1 MKKKDKIRTA
11 PISTTPAPLKIK
23 EGRVTITLE
32 GKDGKKTVVDHNMM
46 TDAMDEILTN
56 CGWLN
61 RDNLPQDNLVPEL
74 LGGIMLFDDE
84 IDDDPAPTYVPSG
97 LNLVANGAIGTTNTG
112 TPYELGSCS
121 DIATETGWQ
130 SDGSYLMTFRW
141 DENHGNGTISSLGLC
156 AKQVGFAGCGNPSG
170 DSKTG
175 TRFDDLYNGTATP
188 YVLKNGYA
196 YHTARVS
203 IKDSTAYCLDLSD
216 ISNGNITIEQYR
228 IPTRKVN
235 LKGSTT
241 APVLLDSTTITTA
254 DSTLIAV
261 LAAVAGGGE
270 EGWRSNYF
278 DAYDHFWVWNSPTSS
293 ADVWGTNY
301 TQYLWEINAES
312 GTITTY
318 TVLNTSGDTLHGI
331 FKPIFI
337 GSTVAFVNGYYHNY
351 YSRDI
356 DTSKIY
362 QFTISQGSAGA
373 ITSISNTLG
382 WTGDSTTPVTYQY
395 GSCKGK
401 VIVLNT
407 GRWFV
412 YDIDGTAYPINADTT
427 SQTLSK
433 MQKTDC
439 DFVMYDNALSTQTIG
454 SYAAITLKR
463 TVDYLATIFNLQ
475 NPVTKDATKTMTV
488 IYRLTFEEEEE
499 ENE

>member
-1 MKKKDKIRTA
+1 MKDKVK
-11 PISTTPAPLKIK
+11 TTPMNNAPAPLKIK

-32 GKDGKKTVVDHNMM
+32 DKDGKKVVEDHNMM
-46 TDAMDEILTN
+46 TDALDELLAN

-97 LNLVANGAIGTTNTG
+97 LNLVANGAVGTTNTG

-130 SDGSYLMTFRW
+130 SDGSYLMTYRW
-141 DENHGNGTISSLGLC
+141 DENHGNGTIASVGLT
-156 AKQVGFAGCGNPSG
+156 AKQIGFAGCGNPSG
-170 DSKTG
+170 DSKDG
-175 TRFDDLYNGTATP
+175 TRFDNLYNGTATT
-188 YVLKNGYA
+188 YALKNGRN

-203 IKDSTAYCLDLSD
+203 IKDSTAYCIDLSD

-241 APVLLDSTTITTA
+241 APALLDSTTITTA
-254 DSTLIAV
+254 DSTLISVLTAV
-261 LAAVAGGGE
+261 NGGGV
-270 EGWRSNYF
+270 EGWRSNYY
-278 DAYDHFWVWNSPTSS
+278 DAYEHFWIWNAPISS
-293 ADVWGTNY
+293 GDVWGTNY
-301 TQYLWEINAES
+301 TQYLWDINVVS

-318 TVLNTSGDTLHGI
+318 TVLNTSGDTLHGM

-337 GSTVAFVNGYYHNY
+337 GNTVAFVDGYYSNY
-351 YSRDI
+351 YSRGI

-362 QFTISQGSAGA
+362 QFTISQGAAGA

-382 WTGDSTTPVTYQY
+382 WTGSDTSSVTYQY
-395 GSCKGK
+395 GTCKGK
-401 VIVLNT
+401 VIIMRD

-412 YDIDGTAYPINADTT
+412 YDIAGNVYPINVN
-427 SQTLSK
+427 SQYFDAFH
-433 MQKTDC
+433 KTDC
-439 DFVMYDNALSTQTIG
+439 DFVMYRNVYQSGTSDT
-454 SYAAITLKR
+454 YAAIQLKR
-463 TVDYLATIFNLQ
+463 TVDYLATVYNLQ

-488 IYRLTFEEEEE
+488 TYRLTFDEEED
-499 ENE
+499 NE

>member
-1 MKKKDKIRTA
+1 MKDKIKAT
-11 PISTTPAPLKIK
+11 PICNTPKPLKIK

-32 GKDGKKTVVDHNMM
+32 DKHGKKTVVDHNMM
-46 TDAMDEILTN
+46 TDAMDELLAD

-74 LGGIMLFDDE
+74 LGGIMLFNDE

-97 LNLVANGAIGTTNTG
+97 LNLVANGAVGTTNTG

-141 DENHGNGTISSLGLC
+141 DENHGNGTIASVGLTQ
-156 AKQVGFAGCGNPSG
+156 KQVGFAGCGNPSG
-170 DSKTG
+170 DSKSG
-175 TRFDDLYNGTATP
+175 ARIDNIYNGTATP
-188 YVLKNGYA
+188 YVLRNGYA

-241 APVLLDSTTITTA
+241 APVLLDSTTITTE

-261 LAAVAGGGE
+261 LTAVNNGGE

-278 DAYDHFWVWNSPTSS
+278 DAYDHFWVWNAPTSS
-293 ADVWGTNY
+293 GDVWGTNY
-301 TQYLWEINAES
+301 TQYLWDINVVS

-337 GSTVAFVNGYYHNY
+337 GSTMAFVNGYFHNY

-362 QFTISQGSAGA
+362 QFTISNGAAGA

-382 WTGDSTTPVTYQY
+382 WTGSDTSATTHQY
-395 GSCKGK
+395 GACNGK
-401 VIVLNT
+401 VIVITT

-412 YDIDGTAYPINADTT
+412 YDIDGTVYPINADAT
-427 SQTLSK
+427 SQSLSK
-433 MQKTDC
+433 MQQTDC
-439 DFVMYDNALSTQTIG
+439 QCVMYENVYTYGSTIATF
-454 SYAAITLKR
+454 AAIQLRR
-463 TVDYLATIFNLQ
+463 TIDYLATVYNLQ

-488 IYRLTFEEEEE
+488 VYRLTFEEEEE